1 MAPSPTKSNVKTV
14 CPTFFYKLQLYMVM
28 ELSSNKPTLD
38 YDAEVVLALA
48 QRNLSCNWIISGLF
62 HRVILMSGS
71 GFAPWAMVKDPQNY
85 AFQLGEA
92 FNCSTQSTKW
102 NNKADGSPLLEVTS
116 DRLGQV
122 CSLTQFFTTSSV
134 SPELLHHFLAPSS

>member
-1 MAPSPTKSNVKTV
+1 
-14 CPTFFYKLQLYMVM
+14 
-28 ELSSNKPTLD
+28 
-38 YDAEVVLALA
+38 
-48 QRNLSCNWIISGLF
+48 
-62 HRVILMSGS
+62 MSGS

-102 NNKADGSPLLEVTS
+102 KNKADGSPLLEVTS

-122 CSLTQFFTTSSV
+122 CSLAQFFAAS
-134 SPELLHHFLAPSS
+134 FLFTIKDPYL

>member
-1 MAPSPTKSNVKTV
+1 MAAPSPTKSNVKTV

-28 ELSSNKPTLD
+28 EYRAISLPWITT
-38 YDAEVVLALA
+38 YDALA
-48 QRNLSCNWIISGLF
+48 QRNLSCNWSISGLF

-102 NNKADGSPLLEVTS
+102 KSKADGSPLLEVTS

-134 SPELLHHFLAPSS
+134 SPELLHHFLAPGP